1 MPASHVRRLS
11 TAGATIALAAAGLVA
26 PTTAAFAA
34 EGLTVTPASPAAGS
48 AFEVKATGLTANGTY
63 NVVLTQA
70 GDSNK
75 SSVAEST
82 SCTTA
87 DAGVTRICTVRE
99 DTPGTY
105 EAKLLGANDV
115 LIAKAAVTV
124 GTSVSVTGPK
134 VNDNAG
140 AADSV
145 TLTYVKGVKWESK
158 VGSGAWTAVD
168 FGTPNPAATKDVTF
182 TTADPS
188 SDVSVRASAEAGYVL
203 TGPSEFT
210 VRLTNAATPPA
221 ALTVPSAAQP
231 VKTDVAGTSADK
243 LTLTKVDNIDWYVD
257 GTKISF
263 GANET
268 SKTISVTPD
277 KAKDYVVKV
286 QARAVAPNSFSGGR
300 LAEDFNQ
307 TYSDVKA
314 EPGIVRVAGDDRAA
328 TAVEVS
334 KKYFPGQRDTV
345 YVANGLRFPDALTAG
360 PAAAKDKGPLLLSA
374 GTWIGQTVLDEIKA
388 KAPKKIVVV
397 GGSDVV
403 SSGVAGELG
412 KIAPVTRLEGA
423 NRYST
428 ATAVSGTWS
437 GSGTVYLANGLNFPD
452 ALSGGSGAAS
462 KGAPLLLSNGT
473 SLSDETIVELRR
485 LKPTKVVLVGGESVL
500 STAVAKAVGDAVSG
514 VSVDRAAG
522 KDRYHTSALI
532 MEHDT
537 IAKADADR
545 DKQTTAFLATGLNYP
560 DALAGIPAAASVN
573 APLGLVMTGCVPASV
588 KAQLDRMTKLE
599 NTVRL
604 GSSNIVGNFP
614 LTSVCG

>member
-1 MPASHVRRLS
+1 M
-11 TAGATIALAAAGLVA
+11 
-26 PTTAAFAA
+26 
-34 EGLTVTPASPAAGS
+34 
-48 AFEVKATGLTANGTY
+48 
-63 NVVLTQA
+63 
-70 GDSNK
+70 
-75 SSVAEST
+75 
-82 SCTTA
+82 
-87 DAGVTRICTVRE
+87 
-99 DTPGTY
+99 
-105 EAKLLGANDV
+105 
-115 LIAKAAVTV
+115 
-124 GTSVSVTGPK
+124 
-134 VNDNAG
+134 
-140 AADSV
+140 
-145 TLTYVKGVKWESK
+145 
-158 VGSGAWTAVD
+158 
-168 FGTPNPAATKDVTF
+168 
-182 TTADPS
+182 
-188 SDVSVRASAEAGYVL
+188 
-203 TGPSEFT
+203 
-210 VRLTNAATPPA
+210 
-221 ALTVPSAAQP
+221 
-231 VKTDVAGTSADK
+231 KTDVAGTSADK

-257 GTKISF
+257 DVKIDFS
-263 GANET
+263 ANET
-268 SKTISVTPD
+268 SKTISVTPT

-286 QARAVAPNSFSGGR
+286 QARAVAPRSFSGGR

-307 TYSDVKA
+307 TYTDVKA
-314 EPGIVRVAGDDRAA
+314 DPGIVRVAGDDRAA

-360 PAAAKDKGPLLLSA
+360 PAAAKDKAPLLLSA
-374 GTWIGQTVLDEIKA
+374 GTWIGQGVLDEIKA

-423 NRYST
+423 NRFST

-462 KGAPLLLSNGT
+462 KGAPLLLSNGKT
-473 SLSDETIVELRR
+473 LSDETVVELRR
-485 LKPTKVVLVGGESVL
+485 LKPQKVVLVGGESVL

-514 VSVDRAAG
+514 VTVDRAAG

-537 IAKADADR
+537 IGATQTER

>member
-11 TAGATIALAAAGLVA
+11 IGGATIALAAAGLVA

-34 EGLTVTPASPAAGS
+34 EGLTVTPASPAAGT
-48 AFEVKATGLTANGTY
+48 AFEVKATGLTKDATY
-63 NVVLTQA
+63 NVVLTQT
-70 GDSNK
+70 GDANK
-75 SSVAEST
+75 SSVAEAT
-82 SCTTA
+82 TCTTA
-87 DAGVTRICTVRE
+87 TDGLSRTCSVRE
-99 DTPGTY
+99 DTAGSY
-105 EAKLLGANDV
+105 EVKLLGANDV
-115 LIAKAAVTV
+115 LIAKQAVTV
-124 GTSVSVTGPK
+124 ATPVTVTGPK
-134 VNDNAG
+134 ANDNAG
-140 AADSV
+140 ASDSV
-145 TLTYVKGVKWESK
+145 TLTYVKGVKWETK
-158 VGSGAWTAVD
+158 VDNGAWTAVD

-182 TTADPS
+182 TTANPS
-188 SDVSVRASAEAGYVL
+188 SDVSVRATAEAGYAL
-203 TGPSEFT
+203 SGATEFT
-210 VRLTNAATPPA
+210 VRLTSAATPPA
-221 ALTVPSAAQP
+221 ALSIPSAAQP

-243 LTLTKVDNIDWYVD
+243 LTLTKVANIDWYVD
-257 GTKISF
+257 DTKINF
-263 GANET
+263 GDNET
-268 SKTISVTPD
+268 SKTITVTPD

-314 EPGIVRVAGDDRAA
+314 EAGIVRVAGDDRAA

-334 KKYFPGQRDTV
+334 KKYFAGQRDTV

-374 GTWIGQTVLDEIKA
+374 GTWIGQSVLDEIKA

-403 SSGVAGELG
+403 SEGVAGELG

-423 NRYST
+423 NRFST
-428 ATAVSGTWS
+428 AAKVSGTFAS
-437 GSGTVYLANGLNFPD
+437 STTVYLANGLNFPD

-473 SLSDETIVELRR
+473 SLADETVLELRR
-485 LKPTKVVLVGGESVL
+485 LKPTNVVLVGGESVL
-500 STAVAKAVGDAVSG
+500 STGVARAVGDVLPG
-514 VSVDRAAG
+514 VTVNRAAG
-522 KDRYHTSALI
+522 KDRYETSALI
-532 MEHDT
+532 MQHDT
-537 IAKADADR
+537 IAANQVDR

-573 APLGLVMTGCVPASV
+573 APLGLVMGHCVPASV

-614 LTSVCG
+614 LSSVC

>member
-11 TAGATIALAAAGLVA
+11 IGGATIALAAAGLVA

-34 EGLTVTPASPAAGS
+34 EGLTVTPASPAAGT
-48 AFEVKATGLTANGTY
+48 AFEVKATGLTKDATY
-63 NVVLTQA
+63 NVVLTQT
-70 GDSNK
+70 GDANK
-75 SSVAEST
+75 SSVAEAT
-82 SCTTA
+82 TCTTA
-87 DAGVTRICTVRE
+87 TDGLSRTCSVRE
-99 DTPGTY
+99 DTAGSY
-105 EAKLLGANDV
+105 EVKLLGANDV
-115 LIAKAAVTV
+115 LIAKQAVTV
-124 GTSVSVTGPK
+124 ATPVTVTGPK
-134 VNDNAG
+134 ANDNAG
-140 AADSV
+140 ASDSV
-145 TLTYVKGVKWESK
+145 TLTYVKGVKWETK
-158 VGSGAWTAVD
+158 VDNGAWTAVD

-182 TTADPS
+182 TTANPS
-188 SDVSVRASAEAGYVL
+188 SDVSVRATAEAGYAL
-203 TGPSEFT
+203 SGATEFT
-210 VRLTNAATPPA
+210 VRLTSAATPPA
-221 ALTVPSAAQP
+221 ALSIPSAAQP

-243 LTLTKVDNIDWYVD
+243 LTLTKVANIDWYVD
-257 GTKISF
+257 DTKINF
-263 GANET
+263 GDNET
-268 SKTISVTPD
+268 SKAITVTPD

-314 EPGIVRVAGDDRAA
+314 EAGIVRVAGDDRAA

-334 KKYFPGQRDTV
+334 KKYFAGQRDTV

-374 GTWIGQTVLDEIKA
+374 GTWIGQSVLDEIKA

-403 SSGVAGELG
+403 SEGVAGELG

-423 NRYST
+423 NRFST
-428 ATAVSGTWS
+428 AAKVSGTFAS
-437 GSGTVYLANGLNFPD
+437 STTVYLANGLNFPD

-473 SLSDETIVELRR
+473 SLADETVLELRR
-485 LKPTKVVLVGGESVL
+485 LKPTNVVLVGGESVL
-500 STAVAKAVGDAVSG
+500 STGVARAVGDVLPG
-514 VSVDRAAG
+514 VTVNRAAG
-522 KDRYHTSALI
+522 KDRYETSALI
-532 MEHDT
+532 MQHDT
-537 IAKADADR
+537 IAANQVDR

-573 APLGLVMTGCVPASV
+573 APLGLVMGHCVPASV

-614 LTSVCG
+614 LSSVC

>member
-11 TAGATIALAAAGLVA
+11 IGGATIALAAAGLVA
-26 PTTAAFAA
+26 PTTAFAA
-34 EGLTVTPASPAAGS
+34 GETLTVPTNPASGT
-48 AFEVKATGLTANGTY
+48 AFEVKAGSLTKGATY
-63 NVVLTQA
+63 TVALTQV
-70 GDSNK
+70 GDSHKDNL
-75 SSVAEST
+75 AEANT
-82 SCTTA
+82 CTTA
-87 DAGVTRICTVRE
+87 EDGLSKTCSVRE
-99 DTPGTY
+99 DTPGAY
-105 EAKLLGANDV
+105 EVKLFDANGV
-115 LIAKAAVTV
+115 QLVKKAVTV
-124 GTSVSVTGPK
+124 TTAVSVTGPK

-140 AADSV
+140 SSDSV
-145 TLTYVKGVKWESK
+145 TLTYVKGVKWETSTD
-158 VGSGAWTAVD
+158 GTNWTAVD
-168 FGTPNPAATKDVTF
+168 FGANPVAGATKDAPINT
-182 TTADPS
+182 S
-188 SDVSVRASAEAGYVL
+188 SESVDVKVRATAETGYAL
-203 TGPSEFT
+203 TGASEFT
-210 VRLTNAATPPA
+210 VRLTNAPTPPA

-231 VKTDVAGTSADK
+231 VKSDVAGTSADK

-286 QARAVAPNSFSGGR
+286 QAQAVAPRSFSGGR

-314 EPGIVRVAGDDRAA
+314 EAGIVRVAGDDRAA

-334 KKYFPGQRDTV
+334 KKYFAGQRDTV

-374 GTWIGQTVLDEIKA
+374 GTWIGQSVLDEIKA

-403 SSGVAGELG
+403 SEGVAGELG

-423 NRYST
+423 NRFST
-428 ATAVSGTWS
+428 AAKVSGTFAS
-437 GSGTVYLANGLNFPD
+437 STTVYLANGLNFPD

-473 SLSDETIVELRR
+473 SLADETVLELRR
-485 LKPTKVVLVGGESVL
+485 LKPTNVVLVGGESVL
-500 STAVAKAVGDAVSG
+500 STGVARAVGDVLPG
-514 VSVDRAAG
+514 VTVNRAAG
-522 KDRYHTSALI
+522 KDRYETSALI
-532 MEHDT
+532 MQHDT
-537 IAKADADR
+537 IAANQVDR

-573 APLGLVMTGCVPASV
+573 APLGLVMGHCVPASV

-614 LTSVCG
+614 LSSVC

>member
-11 TAGATIALAAAGLVA
+11 IGGATIALAAAGLVA

-34 EGLTVTPASPAAGS
+34 EGLTVTPASPAAGT
-48 AFEVKATGLTANGTY
+48 AFEVKATGLTKDATY
-63 NVVLTQA
+63 NVVLTQT
-70 GDSNK
+70 GDANK
-75 SSVAEST
+75 SSVAEAT
-82 SCTTA
+82 TCTTA
-87 DAGVTRICTVRE
+87 TDGLSRTCSVRE
-99 DTPGTY
+99 DTAGSY
-105 EAKLLGANDV
+105 EVKLLGANDV
-115 LIAKAAVTV
+115 LIAKQAVTV
-124 GTSVSVTGPK
+124 ATPVTVTGPK
-134 VNDNAG
+134 ANDNAG
-140 AADSV
+140 ASDSV
-145 TLTYVKGVKWESK
+145 TLTYVKGVKWETK
-158 VGSGAWTAVD
+158 VDNGAWTAVD

-182 TTADPS
+182 TTANPS
-188 SDVSVRASAEAGYVL
+188 SDVSVRATAEAGYAL
-203 TGPSEFT
+203 SGATEFT
-210 VRLTNAATPPA
+210 VRLTSAATPPA
-221 ALTVPSAAQP
+221 ALSIPSAAQP

-243 LTLTKVDNIDWYVD
+243 LTLTKVANIDWYVD
-257 GTKISF
+257 DTKINF
-263 GANET
+263 GDNET
-268 SKTISVTPD
+268 SKTITVTPD

-314 EPGIVRVAGDDRAA
+314 EAGIVRVAGDDRAA

-334 KKYFPGQRDTV
+334 KKYFAGQRDTV

-360 PAAAKDKGPLLLSA
+360 PAAAKDKAPLLLSA
-374 GTWIGQTVLDEIKA
+374 GTWIGQSALDEIKA

-403 SSGVAGELG
+403 SEGVAGELG

-423 NRYST
+423 NRFST
-428 ATAVSGTWS
+428 AAKVSGTFAS
-437 GSGTVYLANGLNFPD
+437 STTVYLANGLNFPD

-473 SLSDETIVELRR
+473 SLADETVLELRR
-485 LKPTKVVLVGGESVL
+485 LKPTNVVLVGGESVL
-500 STAVAKAVGDAVSG
+500 STGVARAVGDVLPG
-514 VSVDRAAG
+514 VTVNRAAG
-522 KDRYHTSALI
+522 KDRYETSALI
-532 MEHDT
+532 MQHDT
-537 IAKADADR
+537 IAANQVDR

-573 APLGLVMTGCVPASV
+573 APLGLVMGHCVPASV

-614 LTSVCG
+614 LSSVC

>member
-11 TAGATIALAAAGLVA
+11 IGGATIALAAAGLVA

-34 EGLTVTPASPAAGS
+34 EGLTVTPASPAAGT
-48 AFEVKATGLTANGTY
+48 AFEVKATGLTKDATY
-63 NVVLTQA
+63 NVVLTQT
-70 GDSNK
+70 GDANK
-75 SSVAEST
+75 SSVAEAT
-82 SCTTA
+82 TCTTA
-87 DAGVTRICTVRE
+87 TDGLSRTCSVRE
-99 DTPGTY
+99 DTAGSY
-105 EAKLLGANDV
+105 EVKLLGANDV
-115 LIAKAAVTV
+115 LIAKQAVTV
-124 GTSVSVTGPK
+124 ATPVTVTGPK
-134 VNDNAG
+134 ANDNAG
-140 AADSV
+140 ASDSV
-145 TLTYVKGVKWESK
+145 TLTYVKGVKWETK
-158 VGSGAWTAVD
+158 VDNGAWTAVD

-182 TTADPS
+182 TTANPS
-188 SDVSVRASAEAGYVL
+188 SDVSVRATAEAGYAL
-203 TGPSEFT
+203 SGATEFT
-210 VRLTNAATPPA
+210 VRLTSAATPPA
-221 ALTVPSAAQP
+221 ALSIPSAAQP

-243 LTLTKVDNIDWYVD
+243 LTLTKVANIDWYVD
-257 GTKISF
+257 DTKINF
-263 GANET
+263 GDNET
-268 SKTISVTPD
+268 SKTITVTPD

-314 EPGIVRVAGDDRAA
+314 EAGIVRVAGDDRAA

-334 KKYFPGQRDTV
+334 KKYFAGQRDTV

-374 GTWIGQTVLDEIKA
+374 GTWIGQSVLDEIKA

-403 SSGVAGELG
+403 SEGVAGELG

-423 NRYST
+423 NRFST
-428 ATAVSGTWS
+428 AAKVSGTFAS
-437 GSGTVYLANGLNFPD
+437 STTVYLANGLNFPD

-473 SLSDETIVELRR
+473 SLADETVLELRR
-485 LKPTKVVLVGGESVL
+485 LKPTNVVLVGGESVL
-500 STAVAKAVGDAVSG
+500 STGVARAVGDVLPG
-514 VSVDRAAG
+514 VTVNRAAG
-522 KDRYHTSALI
+522 KDRYETSALI
-532 MEHDT
+532 MQHDT
-537 IAKADADR
+537 IAANQVDR

-573 APLGLVMTGCVPASV
+573 APLGLVMGHCVPASV
-588 KAQLDRMTKLE
+588 KAQLDRMAKLE

-614 LTSVCG
+614 LSSVC